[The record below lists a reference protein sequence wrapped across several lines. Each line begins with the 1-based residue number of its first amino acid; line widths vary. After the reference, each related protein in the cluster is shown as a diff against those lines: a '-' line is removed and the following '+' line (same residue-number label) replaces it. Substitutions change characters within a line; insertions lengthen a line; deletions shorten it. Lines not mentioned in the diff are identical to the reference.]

1 MIYDPSTHTF
11 VVPGRFDGD
20 HVILGSDPKHVSITG
35 HGQPALGNAMMF
47 EGENIVLQFDDYT
60 AGLSTGEIVTYTF
73 SIDGMPEDAF
83 LRASIVWTDPPSSP
97 NTAHG

>member
-1 MIYDPSTHTF
+1 M
-11 VVPGRFDGD
+11 
-20 HVILGSDPKHVSITG
+20 ILGSDPKHVSITG

-47 EGENIVLQFDDYT
+47 EGENIVLLFDDYYT
-60 AGLSTGEIVTYTF
+60 AGLSTGESTTYTF
-73 SIDGMPEDAF
+73 TIDALPEDGF